1 MTETVEN
8 HPRPLT
14 REEFVRRWT
23 NHANEL
29 RYLGLDFTTQV
40 ALKANEKFNQVYARQ
55 RIDAKAQ
62 QLHPDADY
70 RDMISDE
77 LHLDPTRTDDEIAH
91 LVATRYA
98 HP

>member
-1 MTETVEN
+1 MTETIEN

-14 REEFVRRWT
+14 REERWT
-23 NHANEL
+23 DHANEL
-29 RYLGLDFTTQV
+29 RYLNVDVTTRV
-40 ALKANEKFNQVYARQ
+40 ALKANEKFNAVYARQ
-55 RIDAKAQ
+55 RVDAKAQ

-77 LHLDPTRTDDEIAH
+77 LHLDPTRTNDEIAH